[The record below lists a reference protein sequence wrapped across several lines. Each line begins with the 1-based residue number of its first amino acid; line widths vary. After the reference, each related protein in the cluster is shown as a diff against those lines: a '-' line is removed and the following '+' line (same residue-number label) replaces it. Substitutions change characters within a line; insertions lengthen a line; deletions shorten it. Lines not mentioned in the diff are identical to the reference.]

1 MAYRLRRK
9 DRSIEKAVRRI
20 AREQIGKALNAI
32 EDCEN
37 PAEPVHDI
45 RKHCKKLRGL
55 LRLVRGDFE
64 DYAQENAAFRDIAAH
79 LAAPRTTR
87 VTLTIFDRLRDDMNG
102 TAKGK
107 ALADYR
113 GFLAEAIIPD
123 TPADTPA
130 AALDECRA
138 LLEDAAQRARKWH
151 LDDDGWSA
159 IRGGLARSYTRG
171 FDRFARLS
179 ADVSDGPSASALHDA
194 RKDLKDH
201 WYHTRLL
208 ENLDPAKMRARARIA
223 HRLTEA
229 MGDHHDLSD
238 FESALNAAGDPRHE
252 ELREILLVL
261 ARRDRAI
268 LEERMRELGA
278 KLLTPAPDALVKDWH
293 GLWKRWRGG
302 RG

>member
-1 MAYRLRRK
+1 MAYRLHRK

-32 EDCEN
+32 EDCED

-55 LRLVRGDFE
+55 LRLVRGDFAG
-64 DYAQENAAFRDIAAH
+64 YAQENAAFRDIAAR
-79 LAAPRTTR
+79 LAGPRTAE

-113 GFLAEAIIPD
+113 AFLAEALTPD
-123 TPADTPA
+123 TPADTKA

-138 LLEDAAQRARKWH
+138 LLEAAAQRARKWH

-179 ADVSDGPSASALHDA
+179 ADVSNDPSASALHDA

-229 MGDHHDLSD
+229 MGDHHDLSG

-293 GLWKRWRGG
+293 GLWKRWHGG